1 MIMINYN
8 DSQNNI
14 NMNREITTDLVA
26 INNINILLLVPEKL
40 KEFIDKYNLKLI

>member
-14 NMNREITTDLVA
+14 NMNREITTDLAA
-26 INNINILLLVPEKL
+26 INNINILLLVPE
-40 KEFIDKYNLKLI
+40 

>member
-26 INNINILLLVPEKL
+26 INNINILLLVPE
-40 KEFIDKYNLKLI
+40 

>member
-14 NMNREITTDLVA
+14 NMNREITTDLAA
-26 INNINILLLVPEKL
+26 INNINILLLEPE
-40 KEFIDKYNLKLI
+40 

>member
-26 INNINILLLVPEKL
+26 INNINILLLEPE
-40 KEFIDKYNLKLI
+40 